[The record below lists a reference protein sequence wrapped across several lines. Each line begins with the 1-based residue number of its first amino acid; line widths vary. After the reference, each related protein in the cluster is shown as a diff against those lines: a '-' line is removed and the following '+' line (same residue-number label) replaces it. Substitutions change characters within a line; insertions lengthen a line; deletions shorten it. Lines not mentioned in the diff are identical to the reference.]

1 MKWWLHI
8 QTLLVLSL
16 KIIGVQPGIH
26 NDKRRMDSWTPMMW
40 ERAPISLT
48 LIGFLLSLELPVL
61 LRFTRLRLYE
71 WILEVPGSLEDLV
84 KMNCCLQ
91 ASDSYHRSVEHMILM
106 TDLWFI
112 TWELIHNHLK
122 VPRLWM
128 KNSHVVGWPLII
140 RPGMTQRVQ
149 IVCRTIWF
157 LVL

>member
-1 MKWWLHI
+1 MQCILMDSWTRIWHW
-8 QTLLVLSL
+8 VNRG
-16 KIIGVQPGIH
+16 IIGVQPGIH

-128 KNSHVVGWPLII
+128 KNSHVDAASDSFSLCLIAI
-140 RPGMTQRVQ
+140 AHK
-149 IVCRTIWF
+149 
-157 LVL
+157 